1 MERFGAE
8 HRRMLET
15 VAGELY
21 ASAVD
26 EPIDRPTDDAT
37 AAAFDLLVSLGLLQ
51 EDAAGRWATV
61 DPATVQANMVAP
73 LGVRAAQMLQEASEW
88 SATMEGLSKRYRQA
102 ESAHQSIT
110 ELRGFKSINQ
120 MIEVALDDAAEEV
133 LTAQPTVDRKASA
146 VNAIKRDVRTVERG
160 VSMRTLYQHSARK
173 STAVQAYVEALQEH
187 GAQVRTLDEFFQRLI
202 VIDRKLAFIPG
213 AEGTQIALAIREP
226 NMVAYLVDVF
236 ERYWSRAQTFDDRQ
250 QTTTQLIATD
260 VRNMAIRMLI
270 EGHADPSSAK
280 RMGVST
286 RTYAGYIANLKDEFG
301 AQTRFQLG
309 YAMGL
314 EESRALD
321 EDEDED

>member
-1 MERFGAE
+1 
-8 HRRMLET
+8 MLET
-15 VAGELY
+15 IAGELY
-21 ASAVD
+21 AVAVAEPMTRPED
-26 EPIDRPTDDAT
+26 EQQ
-37 AAAFDLLVSLGLLQ
+37 AAAFDLLCDLGLLQ
-51 EDAAGRWATV
+51 DEGEGCWSAV

-73 LGVRAAQMLQEASEW
+73 LGVRAAQMLQEASDW
-88 SATMEGLSKRYRQA
+88 SATMEGLSKRFRET
-102 ESAHQSIT
+102 ESAANPIT
-110 ELRGFKSINQ
+110 ELRGFRTINRV
-120 MIEVALDDAAEEV
+120 IEVALDDAAVEL
-133 LTAQPTVDRKASA
+133 LTAAPTVGRAE
-146 VNAIKRDVRTVERG
+146 AIQEAAARDIRTVKRG

-173 STAVQAYVEALQEH
+173 STAIQGYVDAISEH

-213 AEGTQIALAIREP
+213 AEGNQIALAIREP
-226 NMVAYLVDVF
+226 HLVAYLVDIF
-236 ERYWSRAQTFDDRQ
+236 ERYWSRAQPFVDKQ
-250 QTTTQLIATD
+250 ETTAATIASD
-260 VRNMAIRMLI
+260 VRRMTIRMLI

>member
-1 MERFGAE
+1 
-8 HRRMLET
+8 MLET
-15 VAGELY
+15 SAGELY
-21 ASAVD
+21 TRAVAEPVSRPED
-26 EPIDRPTDDAT
+26 EHE
-37 AAAFDLLVSLGLLQ
+37 AAAFELLVNLGLLQ
-51 EDAAGRWATV
+51 DEGEGCWAAV

-73 LGVRAAQMLQEASEW
+73 LGVRAAQMLQEASDW
-88 SATMEGLSKRYRQA
+88 SATMEGLSKRFREV
-102 ESAHQSIT
+102 ESAANPIT
-110 ELRGFKSINQ
+110 ELRGFRTINRV
-120 MIEVALDDAAEEV
+120 IEVALDDAAVEL
-133 LTAQPTVDRKASA
+133 LTAAPTVGRAE
-146 VNAIKRDVRTVERG
+146 AIQEAAARDIRTVKRG
-160 VSMRTLYQHSARK
+160 VSMRTLYQHSSRK
-173 STAVQAYVEALQEH
+173 STAIQGYVDAIQEH

-213 AEGTQIALAIREP
+213 AEGNQIALAIREP
-226 NMVAYLVDVF
+226 HLVAYLVDIF
-236 ERYWSRAQTFDDRQ
+236 ERYWSRAQPFVDKQ
-250 QTTTQLIATD
+250 ETTAATIASD
-260 VRNMAIRMLI
+260 VRRMTIRMLI